1 MRMIYTTLMLPNAN
15 FILQSNYNCLSELKA
30 QYQSDKDDKELAD
43 RINNLS
49 MKIVHMHVEFGI
61 PFK

>member
-1 MRMIYTTLMLPNAN
+1 MLPNAN

-49 MKIVHMHVEFGI
+49 RKIVHMHVEFGI